1 MADEVGKR
9 AKGADAGRKA
19 ERKAKRKEGRKAG
32 GGKGGGKGDKEKN
45 PVIEEARARYTAQ
58 LQKEG
63 VPQDQ
68 LKEKVKAHI
77 KEVVKPAMAEAK
89 TGAKSKNLKG
99 PERKKFVQDSVRS
112 KLGLQA

>member
-1 MADEVGKR
+1 MAEETGKR
-9 AKGADAGRKA
+9 AGNADPGRKA

-32 GGKGGGKGDKEKN
+32 GRKGAEKQKN
-45 PVIEEARARYTAQ
+45 PVIEEARARYSAQ
-58 LQKEG
+58 LQKDG

-77 KEVVKPAMAEAK
+77 KSVVKPAMAEAK

>member
-1 MADEVGKR
+1 MAEEAGKKAR
-9 AKGADAGRKA
+9 GGDQNRKA
-19 ERKAKRKEGRKAG
+19 ERRAKRKEGRRAG
-32 GGKGGGKGDKEKN
+32 GRTGDKERN

-58 LQKEG
+58 LQKQG
-63 VPQDQ
+63 VPQEQ
-68 LKEKVKAHI
+68 LKEKVRAHI

>member
-1 MADEVGKR
+1 MAEEAGKK
-9 AKGADAGRKA
+9 AKSRDPGRKA

-32 GGKGGGKGDKEKN
+32 GGKSADKQKN
-45 PVIEEARARYTAQ
+45 PVVEEARARYTAQ

-63 VPQDQ
+63 VPQDK

-77 KEVVKPAMAEAK
+77 KEVVKPAMVEAK

-112 KLGLQA
+112 KLGLSA